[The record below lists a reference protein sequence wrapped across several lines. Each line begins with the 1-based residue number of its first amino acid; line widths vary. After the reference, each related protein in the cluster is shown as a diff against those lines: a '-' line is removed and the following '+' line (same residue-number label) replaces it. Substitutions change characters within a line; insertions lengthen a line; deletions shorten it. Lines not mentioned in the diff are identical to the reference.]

1 MAQFMLNPLT
11 LSNINRF
18 SKFFHC
24 QNEEKLCNNIITK
37 DPTTPQVCRYTMLW
51 NVSVLKATIE
61 NTATSVTT
69 SSSSSREARLTVNIT
84 VNMFS
89 ASVYYL
95 TSVQDASATP
105 GPCSKTAH
113 HHPLLGTHWRTCGV
127 RTSCSSSL
135 SALEVFFTRM
145 RYINLHLTLT
155 CGPQTARTSDNNWDT
170 VTRCFQSLLSQNVLL
185 QKSSR
190 FQLL

>member
-1 MAQFMLNPLT
+1 MLNPLT

-61 NTATSVTT
+61 NTTTSVTT

-89 ASVYYL
+89 ASIYYL

-113 HHPLLGTHWRTCGV
+113 HHTLLGTHWRTCGV

-135 SALEVFFTRM
+135 GALEVFF
-145 RYINLHLTLT
+145 YE
-155 CGPQTARTSDNNWDT
+155 
-170 VTRCFQSLLSQNVLL
+170 NVLYNFTFDIWHWHVAPKQPGL
-185 QKSSR
+185 ESSWLR
-190 FQLL
+190 CWMPFSRWSINVDDSRQSTS